1 MMSFLLW
8 IAAKRNGCS
17 MFHVVDEM
25 PIRKIKK
32 EKKKEKKE
40 RWSCLCRTNSKNVC
54 SAVHTIK
61 FLKLFDKLLSKLR
74 KTFDVCFIET
84 KKKKKKKRIN

>member
-32 EKKKEKKE
+32 EKKKKRKKDGPVYVE
-40 RWSCLCRTNSKNVC
+40 QIARMYVQQC
-54 SAVHTIK
+54 I
-61 FLKLFDKLLSKLR
+61 LLSS
-74 KTFDVCFIET
+74 
-84 KKKKKKKRIN
+84 